1 MALFLIPAW
10 GLAGDS
16 NRPVPVKSSTGGE
29 KSATVRS
36 VGHRLAV
43 RRIVRLL
50 DSDRYVERMDGS
62 ERLSQLPPGAL
73 EAVLEAYR
81 SCTSPEVRARIR
93 AGVTE
98 QVIRRIS
105 CDANSKVGFAG
116 FAYVS
121 TSSISQSGTR
131 LVCELSVMVTSVLEG
146 TPADLGGI
154 ESSDVI
160 LSIGDR
166 DVADFAEADKFL
178 EHLSSQ
184 RPGSVVP
191 FEIERRGRRM
201 TCMVTIGNRLTDA
214 PAPHRRLSRL
224 AMLEKFWD
232 RLDSDDEQ

>member
-1 MALFLIPAW
+1 MVWLLIPAW
-10 GLAGDS
+10 GVAGDA
-16 NRPVPVKSSTGGE
+16 NRPGPVEPSSDGQTPV
-29 KSATVRS
+29 AVQS

-62 ERLSQLPPGAL
+62 DRLAQLPPGAL

-81 SCTSPEVRARIR
+81 SSTSPEVRARIR

-166 DVADFAEADKFL
+166 EVAEFAEADEFL

-214 PAPHRRLSRL
+214 PAPHRRMSRL

-232 RLDSDDEQ
+232 RLDSDEER